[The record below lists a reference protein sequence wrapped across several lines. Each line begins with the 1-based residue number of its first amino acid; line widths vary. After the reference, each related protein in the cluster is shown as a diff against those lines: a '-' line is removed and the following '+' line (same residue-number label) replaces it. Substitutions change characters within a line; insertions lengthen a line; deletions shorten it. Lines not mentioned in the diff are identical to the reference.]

1 MKVST
6 PMNTAIEPSIMKN
19 HLQGYRPVF
28 SRVRVTET
36 PYAMRPLKAPE
47 IVAAA

>member
-36 PYAMRPLKAPE
+36 LKAPE